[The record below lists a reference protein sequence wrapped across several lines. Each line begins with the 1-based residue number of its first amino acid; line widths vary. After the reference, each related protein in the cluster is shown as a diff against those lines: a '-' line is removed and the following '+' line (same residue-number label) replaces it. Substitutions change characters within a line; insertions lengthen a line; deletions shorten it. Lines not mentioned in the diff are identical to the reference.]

1 MANALNFNPTTGR
14 IYIVAKSGV
23 ANEQEIRGMLGAT
36 MYPVGVLMVFQT
48 VKLALAQCRANAGDI
63 ILIAPGHTES
73 ITNATDLN
81 VNVAGVRIISL
92 GAGTDRGTFTLTTA
106 VTATITVSA
115 ANCVL
120 SGLVVDMTGFASI
133 TAGINV
139 TAAGVTL
146 VNNSIIL
153 SNATNSVVLG
163 VSATATATNMSVTGN
178 FFSGVAVGT
187 TTTAVQVVGANDV
200 VVRNNN
206 FVAGLGAGVGAI
218 SCITTDG
225 LRFVID
231 GNYINNLT
239 AVSTKAISVTAGSTG
254 IIANNRMQ
262 ILSGIAPITGAAMS
276 WVGGNYWSAVIGT
289 AGALI

>member
-1 MANALNFNPTTGR
+1 
-14 IYIVAKSGV
+14 
-23 ANEQEIRGMLGAT
+23 
-36 MYPVGVLMVFQT
+36 MVFQT